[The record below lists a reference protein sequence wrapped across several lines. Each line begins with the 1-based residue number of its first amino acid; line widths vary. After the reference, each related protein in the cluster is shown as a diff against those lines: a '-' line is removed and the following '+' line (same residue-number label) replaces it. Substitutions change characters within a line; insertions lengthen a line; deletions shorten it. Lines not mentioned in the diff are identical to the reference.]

1 MQMELENQDVLQ
13 SGMESA
19 GNAVRRKG
27 QAVVQGT
34 DRVKGQ
40 ARLPPP
46 APGSGAVP
54 AQRPRPPRRSRRAP
68 RAMAAPALCR
78 RCGRAAGPWGPLPP
92 PPRRR
97 AHERARRARG
107 AAGLLAAQR
116 ERGLFQEVF
125 PARSAE
131 EQLPAL
137 LEPGRPPLA
146 AYCGFDPTA
155 DSLHVGH
162 LLPVMALLHFQ
173 RAGHDVIAVVGGAT
187 ARLGDPAGRER
198 AREPLPAARVR
209 AQARALRAG
218 LERLF
223 GNHRELFWEP
233 GAGRLG
239 RAALLDNARWLGREP
254 LLRFLGGA
262 GGRLRMGA
270 LLSRQSCQ
278 ARLRSAE
285 GMSLAEFL
293 YPALQAYDFLHLHRR
308 HGCRIQLGGHDQ
320 MGNIMSGYELVTK
333 MTGTDV
339 FGITVPLITST
350 TGDKLGK
357 TAGNAVWLNR
367 DKTSPFELY
376 QFFVRQQ
383 DNVVEKYLKLFTFLP
398 LEEIIH
404 IMEMHAKEP
413 ERWGPQKR
421 LAAEVTK
428 LVHGKEGLESAKRCT
443 KALYYSSVEA
453 LEEMSDQELE
463 ELFRQAPSAEL
474 MLEPG
479 MTVLDL
485 CRKANAIP
493 DGPSGYQKITDGGV
507 SINGNRVTDPETVLI
522 LGQHILKNGVS
533 LLRVGK
539 KNYYIIKWLQL

>member
-1 MQMELENQDVLQ
+1 PPRSQRPP
-13 SGMESA
+13 
-19 GNAVRRKG
+19 GNAGKMAVSALGRR
-27 QAVVQGT
+27 
-34 DRVKGQ
+34 
-40 ARLPPP
+40 
-46 APGSGAVP
+46 
-54 AQRPRPPRRSRRAP
+54 
-68 RAMAAPALCR
+68 R
-78 RCGRAAGPWGPLPP
+78 RCAAGLWGGLRQAPPLSVLLLPPP
-92 PPRRR
+92 PPRRS
-97 AHERARRARG
+97 AHEAARQPRG
-107 AAGLLAAQR
+107 ASELLAAQS

-125 PARSAE
+125 PAQSAD
-131 EQLPAL
+131 EQLLAL
-137 LEPGRPPLA
+137 LEPGRPPLT

-162 LLPVMALLHFQ
+162 LLPFMGLLHFQ

-187 ARLGDPAGRER
+187 ALLGDPTGRER
-198 AREPLPAARVR
+198 AREPLTEERVR
-209 AQARALRAG
+209 ANALSLRAG
-218 LERLF
+218 LWRLLD
-223 GNHRELFWEP
+223 NHRELLWD
-233 GAGRLG
+233 GRRRLG
-239 RAALLDNARWLGREP
+239 RAELLDNAQWLGREP

-262 GGRLRMGA
+262 GGQLRMGT

-285 GMSLAEFL
+285 GLSLAEFM
-293 YPALQAYDFLHLHRR
+293 YPVLQAYDFLHLHRS
-308 HGCRIQLGGHDQ
+308 HGCRLQLGGADQ
-320 MGNIMSGYELVTK
+320 MGNIMSGYDLVTR

-339 FGITVPLITST
+339 FGITVPLVTST

-398 LEEIIH
+398 LEEIDH
-404 IMEMHAKEP
+404 IMAMHAKEP
-413 ERWGPQKR
+413 EKWGPQKR

-428 LVHGKEGLESAKRCT
+428 LVHGREGLESAKRCT
-443 KALYYSSVEA
+443 QVLYHSSVEA
-453 LEEMSDQELE
+453 LEAMSDQDLQ
-463 ELFRQAPSAEL
+463 ELFRQTASAEL
-474 MLEPG
+474 LLEPG

-485 CRKANAIP
+485 CRKANAIM
-493 DGPSGYQKITDGGV
+493 DGPSGYQKITNGGV
-507 SINGNRVTDPETVLI
+507 SINGIRETNPEAVLI

>member
-1 MQMELENQDVLQ
+1 
-13 SGMESA
+13 
-19 GNAVRRKG
+19 
-27 QAVVQGT
+27 
-34 DRVKGQ
+34 
-40 ARLPPP
+40 
-46 APGSGAVP
+46 
-54 AQRPRPPRRSRRAP
+54 
-68 RAMAAPALCR
+68 MAAPALSR
-78 RCGRAAGPWGPLPP
+78 RCGRVAGLWVLRRALLPP
-92 PPRRR
+92 PPRRQ
-97 AHERARRARG
+97 AHEQARRARS
-107 AAGLLAAQR
+107 AAGLLAAQC

-125 PARSAE
+125 PAQSAE

-187 ARLGDPAGRER
+187 ARLGDPSGRER
-198 AREPLPAARVR
+198 AREPLPAGQVR

-262 GGRLRMGA
+262 GGRLRMGT

-293 YPALQAYDFLHLHRR
+293 YPALQAYDFLHLHQH

-320 MGNIMSGYELVTK
+320 MGNIM

-383 DNVVEKYLKLFTFLP
+383 DNIVEKYLKLFTFLP
-398 LEEIIH
+398 LEEIAH

-413 ERWGPQKR
+413 EKWGPQKR

-453 LEEMSDQELE
+453 LEEMSDQELQ
-463 ELFRQAPSAEL
+463 ELFRQATSAEL

-493 DGPSGYQKITDGGV
+493 DGPSGYRKITDGGV

>member
-1 MQMELENQDVLQ
+1 
-13 SGMESA
+13 
-19 GNAVRRKG
+19 
-27 QAVVQGT
+27 
-34 DRVKGQ
+34 
-40 ARLPPP
+40 
-46 APGSGAVP
+46 
-54 AQRPRPPRRSRRAP
+54 
-68 RAMAAPALCR
+68 MAAPALSR
-78 RCGRAAGPWGPLPP
+78 RCGRAAALRVPL
-92 PPRRR
+92 RR
-97 AHERARRARG
+97 AHEQARRARG
-107 AAGLLAAQR
+107 AGKGLLAEQC

-137 LEPGRPPLA
+137 LEPGRPPVT

-187 ARLGDPAGRER
+187 ARLGDPSGRER
-198 AREPLPAARVR
+198 AREPVPAERVR
-209 AQARALRAG
+209 ARARGLRAG
-218 LERLF
+218 LGRLF
-223 GNHRELFWEP
+223 ENHRELLWAQ
-233 GAGRLG
+233 AGRRLG
-239 RAALLDNARWLGREP
+239 RAELLDNAAWLGEQP
-254 LLRFLGGA
+254 LLEFLGGA
-262 GGRLRMGA
+262 GGRLRMGT

-278 ARLRSAE
+278 ARLRSPE

-293 YPALQAYDFLHLHRR
+293 YPALQAYDFLHLHRHR
-308 HGCRIQLGGHDQ
+308 GCRIQLGGADQ

-398 LEEIIH
+398 LEEIDH

-413 ERWGPQKR
+413 EKWGPQKR

-428 LVHGKEGLESAKRCT
+428 LVHGREGLESAKRCT

-453 LEEMSDQELE
+453 LEEMSDQELQ

-479 MTVLDL
+479 MSVLDL

-507 SINGNRVTDPETVLI
+507 SINGIRVTNPETILI